1 MTDGQSCIS
10 HHIWTMTLD
19 TDILIAGGGLNGS
32 ALALALAQAGF
43 SCTIIDSLPE
53 SDRTDADFDGRGY
66 ALALTSQRMLAALGL
81 WTEISGFS
89 QPILDI
95 KVSDGRPSEGASPYH
110 IHFDHTEIEEGP
122 MGHMIE
128 DRYLR
133 RALLDKVAQSDVIT
147 HLSGQTVLDHKA
159 DASGVTVTLDTGKT
173 LRALLLIGSDG
184 RQSGVAQRSGIRR
197 TGWQYEQASL
207 VCAVEHELPHNG
219 CAHQL
224 FLPAGPLA
232 ILPLPE
238 NRSSIVW
245 TESTG
250 RADAIQAM
258 DDADYLACLRP
269 CFGSFLGEIKLAGT
283 RFKYPLGLSLAQAF
297 VADRVALVGD
307 AAHGIHPLAGQ
318 GLNLGLRDVAAL
330 AQVLADAARRG
341 QDIGSP
347 MALQPYQQWRRF
359 DTASLAVAT
368 DGINRL
374 FSNDNPLLRGLR
386 DLGLGAVNAVPSARR
401 SLIRQAAGL
410 TGELPRLMQGRAI

>member
-1 MTDGQSCIS
+1 MTQ
-10 HHIWTMTLD
+10 D

-43 SCTIIDSLPE
+43 SCTIIDSLPVTIR
-53 SDRTDADFDGRGY
+53 SDAEFDGRGY
-66 ALALTSQRMLAALGL
+66 ALALTSQRMLAALGV
-81 WTEISGFS
+81 WGDISGFS

-95 KVSDGRPSEGASPYH
+95 KVSDGRPSQGASPYH

-133 RALLDKVAQSDVIT
+133 RALLDKVAQSDAIT
-147 HLSGQTVLDHKA
+147 HLSGQTVLDHTA
-159 DASGVTVTLDTGKT
+159 DASGVTVTLDTGKK
-173 LRALLLIGSDG
+173 LRAKLLIGSDG

-207 VCAVEHELPHNG
+207 VCAVEHELPHKG

-232 ILPLPE
+232 ILPLPQ

-258 DDADYLACLRP
+258 DDAEYLACLRP
-269 CFGSFLGEIKLAGT
+269 CFGSFLGDIKLAGA

-368 DGINRL
+368 DGLNKL
-374 FSNDNPLLRGLR
+374 FSNDNPLLRGMR
-386 DLGLGAVNAVPSARR
+386 DFGLGAVNAVPAARR

>member
-1 MTDGQSCIS
+1 MT
-10 HHIWTMTLD
+10 MD

-43 SCTIIDSLPE
+43 RCTIIDALPVDARKE
-53 SDRTDADFDGRGY
+53 ADFDGRGY
-66 ALALTSQRMLAALGL
+66 ALALTSQRMLAALGVWDGL
-81 WTEISGFS
+81 REHA

-95 KVSDGRPSEGASPYH
+95 KVSDGRPGEGASPYFL
-110 IHFDHTEIEEGP
+110 HFDHNEIEEGP
-122 MGHMIE
+122 MGQMIE

-133 RALLDKVAQSDVIT
+133 RALLDHVAQSDSIT
-147 HLSGQTVLDHKA
+147 HLAERSVTGQAV
-159 DASGVTVTLDTGKT
+159 DAAGVTITLDSGDT
-173 LRALLLIGSDG
+173 LRGRVLVGSDG
-184 RQSGVAQRSGIRR
+184 RQSGVALRSGIRR

-207 VCAVEHELPHNG
+207 VCAVEHEQPHQG

-224 FLPAGPLA
+224 FLPSGPLA
-232 ILPLPE
+232 ILPLPG

-245 TESTG
+245 TESTV
-250 RADAIQAM
+250 RAEAIQAM

-269 CFGSFLGEIKLAGT
+269 AFGEFLGDIKLAGT
-283 RFKYPLGLSLAQAF
+283 RFMYPLGLSLAQSF

-347 MALQPYQQWRRF
+347 VALQPYQQWRRF
-359 DTASLAVAT
+359 DAASLAVAT
-368 DGINRL
+368 DGLNRL
-374 FSNDNPLLRGLR
+374 FSNDNPVLRGVR

-401 SLIRQAAGL
+401 NLIRQAAGL
-410 TGELPRLMQGRAI
+410 TGELPRLMQGRAV